1 MVLLLVA
8 VVEAVANSVAVA
20 SMQAVRFQMVQK
32 DLDQFHMDDFGLH
45 LKNEYKYCQF
55 NEKNV
60 HRKVD
65 SPKKRTIEET
75 IHRKIRNIWG

>member
-8 VVEAVANSVAVA
+8 VVEAVANSVVVA

-45 LKNEYKYCQF
+45 LKK
-55 NEKNV
+55 
-60 HRKVD
+60 
-65 SPKKRTIEET
+65 
-75 IHRKIRNIWG
+75 